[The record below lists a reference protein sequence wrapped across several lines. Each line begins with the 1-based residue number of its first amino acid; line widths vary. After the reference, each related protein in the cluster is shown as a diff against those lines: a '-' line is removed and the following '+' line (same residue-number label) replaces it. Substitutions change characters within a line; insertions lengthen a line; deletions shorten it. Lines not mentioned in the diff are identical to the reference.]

1 MTTYGLLVDYDYC
14 CGCHTCEVA
23 CQKEHG
29 FGVGQWGVK
38 LSQTGP
44 FTIEGTKD
52 VVFNFVPVPT
62 ELCDLCA
69 ERTAKGKLPTC
80 VHHCQTG
87 CMAYGPVEE
96 LAAQAQ
102 GKRKHAIFIP

>member
-1 MTTYGLLVDYDYC
+1 MATYGLLIDYDYC

-29 FGVGQWGVK
+29 LAAETWGIK

-44 FTIEGTKD
+44 FPAGDDKRTI
-52 VVFNFVPVPT
+52 FNFVPVPT

-69 ERTAKGKLPTC
+69 ERTGKGKLPTC
-80 VHHCQTG
+80 VHHCQTN
-87 CMAYGPVEE
+87 CMSFGTLEE
-96 LAAQAQ
+96 LAAEAE
-102 GKRKHAIFIP
+102 GKKKHAIFVP